1 VRPDTT
7 EFSLIDRGPAS
18 LAGGALS
25 LRRDRPEG
33 AGSIAR
39 VGVAA
44 EASIV
49 VPAFDAADHLSR
61 CVASLCAQR
70 GESSFEIIVVVSGD
84 EGDDLDYADQLPV
97 DPRLT
102 VLVHRP
108 RLSAAEG
115 RNLGVT
121 QAGGDTLVFTD
132 ADVVAQEGWLAA
144 LVTASA
150 GHRCVAG
157 AVVNGTPRS
166 WAGTTEYMVEFLDLH
181 PGRPPET
188 IWHGAT
194 CNLAVP
200 RSLWEAYGPFVDA
213 SSSIKEVGSADTT
226 FTLQASADGRLDFCP
241 AARVVHMN
249 RTGLPTVLRHQVM
262 LGRCAAVLARRSPT
276 YPHRR
281 LVTRSWAV
289 PLVVGARWLSLWRRL
304 LTWRIGL
311 APRALVLTPY
321 LVAALAAWGKG
332 LYQANRASADPS

>member
-1 VRPDTT
+1 LRFVVGCARCPWSRPGD
-7 EFSLIDRGPAS
+7 GPDGADS
-18 LAGGALS
+18 IAGVGGA
-25 LRRDRPEG
+25 
-33 AGSIAR
+33 
-39 VGVAA
+39 V

-49 VPAFDAADHLSR
+49 VPAYDAADHLGR
-61 CVASLCAQR
+61 CVTSLCAQR
-70 GESSFEIIVVVSGD
+70 GETAYEIIVVVSGD
-84 EGDDLDYADQLPV
+84 EGDDLAYADRLPD

-102 VLVHRP
+102 VVVHRP

-115 RNLGVT
+115 RNLGVA
-121 QAGGDTLVFTD
+121 QARGDTLVFTD
-132 ADVVAQEGWLAA
+132 ADVVAQAGWLTA

-150 GHRCVAG
+150 GQRCVAG
-157 AVVNGTPRS
+157 AVLNGTPHS

-181 PGRPPET
+181 PERPPET

-200 RSLWEAYGPFVDA
+200 RALWEAYGPFVDA
-213 SSSIKEVGSADTT
+213 SSAIKEVGSADTT

-241 AARVVHMN
+241 AARIVHMN
-249 RTGLPTVLRHQVM
+249 RTGLHTVLRHQVV

-281 LVTRSWAV
+281 LVTRWWAA

-332 LYQANRASADPS
+332 LYQENRASADSG

>member
-1 VRPDTT
+1 VDDVT
-7 EFSLIDRGPAS
+7 E
-18 LAGGALS
+18 
-25 LRRDRPEG
+25 
-33 AGSIAR
+33 
-39 VGVAA
+39 V
-44 EASIV
+44 SIV
-49 VPAFDAADHLSR
+49 VPAYRAAGHLRR

-70 GESSFEIIVVVSGD
+70 SDKVFEVIVVVSGN
-84 EGDDLDYADQLPV
+84 EEDDLSYADELPR
-97 DPRLT
+97 DPRVT
-102 VLVHRP
+102 VIVHRP

-115 RNLGVT
+115 RNLGV
-121 QAGGDTLVFTD
+121 ARSRGDTLVFTD

-144 LVTASA
+144 LMTASA
-150 GHRCVAG
+150 GQRCVAG
-157 AVVNGTPRS
+157 AVLNGTPRS

-200 RSLWEAYGPFVDA
+200 RALWEAYGPFVDA
-213 SSSIKEVGSADTT
+213 SSAIKEVGSADTT

-241 AARVVHMN
+241 SARIVHMN
-249 RTGLPTVLRHQVM
+249 RTELQTVLRHQVV
-262 LGRCAAVLARRSPT
+262 LGRCAAVLARRSAT

-281 LVTRSWAV
+281 LVTRWWAV

-321 LVAALAAWGKG
+321 VVAALAAWGRG
-332 LYQANRASADPS
+332 LYQENRAFADSD